1 MATEEYKCA
10 VVEDVCLVT
19 EVVKIMDE
27 AVMALSVVHVTD
39 YVLFDGAP
47 TLESTVVVTESVVAG
62 SYANLAATAWVVEQL
77 GFGLTRT
84 LDEHIHAFDSY
95 AAGMSDVV
103 EEQVFVASEAL
114 SATSLVLSD
123 KSVVNDTVLVGVSVA
138 AQITENVAVYGGV
151 VADNEVLCTSNAVVV
166 DALELAVTTSLAD
179 AVAASDAAE
188 LALAIDGV
196 LSNPVYASDYI
207 KAVQQFSVIE
217 NLVLSAEVEAVSS
230 FVLTDSARA
239 SEHLALGTAITQQM
253 TERVSASEYL
263 VDGDANVAEDWLTVV
278 DIQQSTVRAQ
288 GQLRSEAIAQ
298 DQPVGEVDRGYSVHD
313 QLAASEFL
321 HIEISTPLEVL
332 VIANDHTALGFEAVA
347 PETVGDT
354 YASVEMTGQGVVRA
368 QCLEVLQATATAE
381 FLVGTTNGVYEMLA
395 AEYITVYDRVEVVEA
410 LDSFAW
416 VLNSQSLAHSYYD
429 GFVDFNSAVQ
439 LGNRTFMLSPSGLY
453 ELGGDSDDGKIIE
466 AEVVTGQKDFGT
478 IDRKRVEQFD
488 LGYTAAGDLQ
498 AVVSCEGFEPSE
510 PQTLEAREMRTAHT
524 SRIRV
529 GKGMVGRYWK
539 LELKNREGA
548 DFELFSLQTKV
559 ALSTRRMR

>member
-1 MATEEYKCA
+1 MAEEYKCE
-10 VVEDVCLVT
+10 VVENVVLVT
-19 EVVKIMDE
+19 EVAKLLDF
-27 AVMALSVVHVTD
+27 AVLGASTVVVTD
-39 YVLFDGAP
+39 FVLADGAP
-47 TLESTVVVTESVVAG
+47 TLTATV
-62 SYANLAATAWVVEQL
+62 L
-77 GFGLTRT
+77 
-84 LDEHIHAFDSY
+84 
-95 AAGMSDVV
+95 
-103 EEQVFVASEAL
+103 ASE
-114 SATSLVLSD
+114 T
-123 KSVVNDTVLVGVSVA
+123 
-138 AQITENVAVYGGV
+138 
-151 VADNEVLCTSNAVVV
+151 VVV
-166 DALELAVTTSLAD
+166 DAHTTVVDTAK
-179 AVAASDAAE
+179 VG
-188 LALAIDGV
+188 DGV
-196 LSNPVYASDYI
+196 LPSFDRTVVEVVRALDSAHYTAVGEVVEGLQATESLELHTLLLLAESAEGSETVQIGTNIVGSVSDNVVSSGTAHGFEGALLESYALVGD
-207 KAVQQFSVIE
+207 AVEDTTNLVLSAVVGVLDIVALTVEVFALVGDTSVARETVLTYEQASIIE
-217 NLVLSAEVEAVSS
+217 NLVLSTEVEAVSS
-230 FVLTDSARA
+230 FVLKDSARA
-239 SEHLALGTAITQQM
+239 SEHLALGTAITQQ
-253 TERVSASEYL
+253 TIEHVSASEYL
-263 VDGDANVAEDWLTVV
+263 VDGDANVVEDWLTVV

-288 GQLRSEAIAQ
+288 GQLRSEAIVQ

-321 HIEISTPLEVL
+321 HIEISAPLELL
-332 VIANDHTALGFEAVA
+332 VIANDHTALGFEVVA
-347 PETVGDT
+347 PEMVGDT
-354 YASVEMTGQGVVRA
+354 YASAEMTGQGVLLA
-368 QCLEVLQATATAE
+368 QCLEALQATASAE

-439 LGNRTFMLSPSGLY
+439 LGNRAFMLSPSGLY
-453 ELGGDSDDGKIIE
+453 ELGGDSDDGKIIA

-498 AVVSCEGFEPSE
+498 AVVSCEGFDPSE

>member
-1 MATEEYKCA
+1 MAGEYKCE
-10 VVEDVCLVT
+10 VVEDVVLVT
-19 EVVKIMDE
+19 EVVKLLDF
-27 AVMALSVVHVTD
+27 AVLGASTVVATD
-39 YVLFDGAP
+39 FVLADGAP
-47 TLESTVVVTESVVAG
+47 TLTATVLASETVVADAHAIVIDKVKAG
-62 SYANLAATAWVVEQL
+62 SEMLLSLNCTVVEVV
-77 GFGLTRT
+77 R
-84 LDEHIHAFDSY
+84 AFDSVHY
-95 AAGMSDVV
+95 IAIDEVV
-103 EEQVFVASEAL
+103 EGVQATESLELHTLLLLAEGAKASETVQIGTSIASLVSDNVVGFGTARSFEGAL
-114 SATSLVLSD
+114 LESYVAVGDAAEAITDLVLSTTARALGMVNPII
-123 KSVVNDTVLVGVSVA
+123 KAFTLIKNTSVARETVLTYEQAS
-138 AQITENVAVYGGV
+138 IT
-151 VADNEVLCTSNAVVV
+151 
-166 DALELAVTTSLAD
+166 
-179 AVAASDAAE
+179 
-188 LALAIDGV
+188 
-196 LSNPVYASDYI
+196 
-207 KAVQQFSVIE
+207 E

-230 FVLTDSARA
+230 FLCKDSARA
-239 SEHLALGTAITQQM
+239 SEHLALSTAITQQT

-263 VDGDANVAEDWLTVV
+263 VVGDANMAEDRLIIV
-278 DIQQSTVRAQ
+278 DIQQPTVRAQ

-298 DQPVGEVDRGYSVHD
+298 EQPVGEVDRGYFVHD
-313 QLAASEFL
+313 QLAASESL
-321 HIEISTPLEVL
+321 HAEISAPLEVL
-332 VIANDHTALGFEAVA
+332 VLANDHIGLGFEAVA
-347 PETVGDT
+347 PEMVGGT
-354 YASVEMTGQGVVRA
+354 HAFAEMTGQGSALV

-395 AEYITVYDRVEVVEA
+395 AEYITVYDRVEFVEA

-439 LGNRTFMLSPSGLY
+439 LGKRAFMLSPSGLY

-488 LGYTAAGDLQ
+488 LGYTAAGALQ
-498 AVVSCEGFEPSE
+498 AVVSCEGFDPSE

-548 DFELFSLQTKV
+548 DFELFSIQTKV

>member
-1 MATEEYKCA
+1 MTDEFNCA
-10 VVEDVCLVT
+10 VVEDVVLVT
-19 EVVKIMDE
+19 EVAEIVDE
-27 AVMALSVVHVTD
+27 SVLGFSKVIVTD
-39 YVLFDGAP
+39 FVSGDGAP
-47 TLESTVVVTESVVAG
+47 TLIATAVITEEVLETAYARLSTNVAAGDDISVVLSLSVTEGVKATESLG
-62 SYANLAATAWVVEQL
+62 YSFFELA
-77 GFGLTRT
+77 
-84 LDEHIHAFDSY
+84 S
-95 AAGMSDVV
+95 
-103 EEQVFVASEAL
+103 EQVIVEAEL
-114 SATSLVLSD
+114 ESSIVYLIRES
-123 KSVVNDTVLVGVSVA
+123 VLV
-138 AQITENVAVYGGV
+138 TDE
-151 VADNEVLCTSNAVVV
+151 TSA
-166 DALELAVTTSLAD
+166 
-179 AVAASDAAE
+179 
-188 LALAIDGV
+188 ALAITEVVSDEIASTDGLVSSEIVLIQDTVVAADFAEEVPAFAIIEYVKAATVVQGTLVADISIADIVRASSAV
-196 LSNPVYASDYI
+196 LSSEQGSIV
-207 KAVQQFSVIE
+207 E
-217 NLVLSAEVEAVSS
+217 NLVLSTEVEAVSS
-230 FVLTDSARA
+230 FVLKDSARA
-239 SEHLALGTAITQQM
+239 SEHLALGTAITQQ
-253 TERVSASEYL
+253 TIERVSASEYL
-263 VDGDANVAEDWLTVV
+263 VGGDANMAEDWLTVV

-288 GQLRSEAIAQ
+288 GQLRSEAIVQ
-298 DQPVGEVDRGYSVHD
+298 DQPVGEVNRGYSVHD

-332 VIANDHTALGFEAVA
+332 VIANDHTVLGFEAVA

-354 YASVEMTGQGVVRA
+354 YASAEMTGQGVLLA
-368 QCLEVLQATATAE
+368 QCLEALQATASAE

-439 LGNRTFMLSPSGLY
+439 LGNRAFMLSPSGLY

-498 AVVSCEGFEPSE
+498 AVVSCEGFDPSE

>member
-1 MATEEYKCA
+1 MTDEFKCA
-10 VVEDVCLVT
+10 VVEDVVLVT
-19 EVVKIMDE
+19 EVAKIVDE
-27 AVMALSVVHVTD
+27 SVLGFSKVIVTD
-39 YVLFDGAP
+39 LVSGDGAP
-47 TLESTVVVTESVVAG
+47 TLIATVVATEEVFEAAYARLSANVVAG
-62 SYANLAATAWVVEQL
+62 GGTSVDLSLSVIEGVKATESLGYSFFDLVSEQVGVEAVLESSVVYWTRDSVLVTDQTSAALVITEVVSDEIASMGGLASSETALIQDTVAAADFAEDVPAFAIIEYVKAASVVQGVLAADISTADIV
-77 GFGLTRT
+77 R
-84 LDEHIHAFDSY
+84 
-95 AAGMSDVV
+95 
-103 EEQVFVASEAL
+103 AS
-114 SATSLVLSD
+114 STVLS
-123 KSVVNDTVLVGVSVA
+123 SEQG
-138 AQITENVAVYGGV
+138 
-151 VADNEVLCTSNAVVV
+151 
-166 DALELAVTTSLAD
+166 
-179 AVAASDAAE
+179 
-188 LALAIDGV
+188 
-196 LSNPVYASDYI
+196 
-207 KAVQQFSVIE
+207 SVIE

-230 FVLTDSARA
+230 FLLKDSARA
-239 SEHLALGTAITQQM
+239 SEHLALGTAITQQ
-253 TERVSASEYL
+253 TIEHVSASEYL
-263 VDGDANVAEDWLTVV
+263 VGGDANMAEDWLTIV

-288 GQLRSEAIAQ
+288 GQLRSEAIVQ
-298 DQPVGEVDRGYSVHD
+298 DQPVGEVDRGYFVHD
-313 QLAASEFL
+313 QLVASESL
-321 HIEISTPLEVL
+321 RTEISTPLEVL
-332 VIANDHTALGFEAVA
+332 VIANDHTVLGFEAVA

-354 YASVEMTGQGVVRA
+354 YASAEMTGQGVLLA
-368 QCLEVLQATATAE
+368 QCLEVLQATASAE

-439 LGNRTFMLSPSGLY
+439 LGKRVFMLSPSGLY

-498 AVVSCEGFEPSE
+498 AVVSCEGFDPSA
-510 PQTLEAREMRTAHT
+510 PQTLEAREMHTAHT

>member
-1 MATEEYKCA
+1 MTDEFKCA
-10 VVEDVCLVT
+10 VVEDVVLVT
-19 EVVKIMDE
+19 EVAKIVDE
-27 AVMALSVVHVTD
+27 SVLGFSKVIVTD
-39 YVLFDGAP
+39 FVSGDGAP
-47 TLESTVVVTESVVAG
+47 TLITTVVATEEVFETAYARLSTNVVAG
-62 SYANLAATAWVVEQL
+62 EGLAVSLFLSVIEGVKATESL
-77 GFGLTRT
+77 GYSFFELV
-84 LDEHIHAFDSY
+84 S
-95 AAGMSDVV
+95 
-103 EEQVFVASEAL
+103 EQVIVEAGFESGVVYLSHDLVTVTDQASAALVITEVVSDKIASTDGLVSSETALIQDIVVAADFAEDVPAFAIIEYVKAASVVQGAL
-114 SATSLVLSD
+114 VADISIADIVRASSAVLS
-123 KSVVNDTVLVGVSVA
+123 SEQGS
-138 AQITENVAVYGGV
+138 I
-151 VADNEVLCTSNAVVV
+151 
-166 DALELAVTTSLAD
+166 
-179 AVAASDAAE
+179 
-188 LALAIDGV
+188 
-196 LSNPVYASDYI
+196 
-207 KAVQQFSVIE
+207 IE

-230 FVLTDSARA
+230 FLLKDSVRA
-239 SEHLALGTAITQQM
+239 FEHLALGTAITQQ
-253 TERVSASEYL
+253 TIERVSASEVL
-263 VDGDANVAEDWLTVV
+263 VGHGAVAAEDWLIVV
-278 DIQQSTVRAQ
+278 DTQQSMVRAQ
-288 GQLRSEAIAQ
+288 GQLHSEAIAQ

-313 QLAASEFL
+313 QIAASESL
-321 HIEISTPLEVL
+321 STEISVPLEVL
-332 VIANDHTALGFEAVA
+332 VLANDRTVLGFEAVA

-354 YASVEMTGQGVVRA
+354 YASVEMTGQGLVHA
-368 QCLEVLQATATAE
+368 QYSETLLATASVE

-395 AEYITVYDRVEVVEA
+395 ADYITVYDRVEVVEA

-439 LGNRTFMLSPSGLY
+439 LGNRAFMLSPSGLY

>member
-1 MATEEYKCA
+1 MADEYKCA
-10 VVEDVCLVT
+10 VVEEVILVT
-19 EVVKIMDE
+19 EVAKMLDF
-27 AVMALSVVHVTD
+27 AVLGASTVVATD
-39 YVLFDGAP
+39 FVLVGGAP
-47 TLESTVVVTESVVAG
+47 TLTAVVLASETVVADAYAVAVDTAKAGDRVSLSLDRTVAESVSVFDSAHYTAVGEVVEGLQATES
-62 SYANLAATAWVVEQL
+62 LEL
-77 GFGLTRT
+77 HT
-84 LDEHIHAFDSY
+84 LLLSAE
-95 AAGMSDVV
+95 GVKV
-103 EEQVFVASEAL
+103 SEAVQVGTSIVGLVSDNVVSFGTARSFEGALLESYVAVGDATEDTTNLVL
-114 SATSLVLSD
+114 SATVEALDIVAP
-123 KSVVNDTVLVGVSVA
+123 TVEVFALVGDTSVA
-138 AQITENVAVYGGV
+138 REI
-151 VADNEVLCTSNAVVV
+151 VLTY
-166 DALELAVTTSLAD
+166 EQ
-179 AVAASDAAE
+179 AS
-188 LALAIDGV
+188 I
-196 LSNPVYASDYI
+196 
-207 KAVQQFSVIE
+207 IE

-230 FVLTDSARA
+230 FVLKDSARA
-239 SEHLALGTAITQQM
+239 SEHLALSTAITQQ
-253 TERVSASEYL
+253 TIARVSASEYL

-288 GQLRSEAIAQ
+288 GQLRSEAIVQ

-313 QLAASEFL
+313 QIAASEFL
-321 HIEISTPLEVL
+321 RTEISAPLEVL
-332 VIANDHTALGFEAVA
+332 VIANDHTVLGFEAVA

-354 YASVEMTGQGVVRA
+354 YASVEMTGQGLVHA
-368 QCLEVLQATATAE
+368 QYSETVLATATAE
-381 FLVGTTNGVYEMLA
+381 FLVGMTNGVYEMLA
-395 AEYITVYDRVEVVEA
+395 ADYITVYDRVEVVEA

-439 LGNRTFMLSPSGLY
+439 LGNRAFMLSPSGLY

-498 AVVSCEGFEPSE
+498 AVVSCEGFDPSE